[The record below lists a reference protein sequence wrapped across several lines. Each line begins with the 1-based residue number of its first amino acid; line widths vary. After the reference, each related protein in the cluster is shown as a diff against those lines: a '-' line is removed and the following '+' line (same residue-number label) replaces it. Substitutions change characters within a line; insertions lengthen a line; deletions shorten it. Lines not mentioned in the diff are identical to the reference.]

1 MRMEGGD
8 MRYTVE
14 FEMHSDLG
22 DSISAVLHKALQ
34 SAFGSIDKLRIVPV
48 RTYIGC
54 IQQDQP
60 IIWREVRR
68 NQ

>member
-1 MRMEGGD
+1 

-14 FEMHSDLG
+14 FELDSDLG
-22 DSISAVLHKALQ
+22 NSIGESLHKALQ

-48 RTYIGC
+48 RTYIGY

-60 IIWREVRR
+60 VIWREVRGAK
-68 NQ
+68 

>member
-1 MRMEGGD
+1 

-14 FEMHSDLG
+14 FEIHSDLG
-22 DSISAVLHKALQ
+22 NFIGEILYKALA
-34 SAFGSIDKLRIVPV
+34 SAFSSIDKLRIMPV
-48 RTYIGC
+48 RTYIGY

-60 IIWREVRR
+60 IIWREVRG

>member
-1 MRMEGGD
+1 

-14 FEMHSDLG
+14 FEMHSELG
-22 DSISAVLHKALQ
+22 DSIIEVLPKALQ

-48 RTYIGC
+48 RTYIGY

-60 IIWREVRR
+60 IIWREVPH